1 MRTRRRGVT
10 ISAAPPEWNL
20 HCRKS
25 FAVALNATHL
35 RRGDRSWWLEY
46 VGLMEEG
53 FVHSPGTDA
62 ERREAQSVLS
72 TCGAEMSLRAFELV
86 GDDGELI
93 ARRTYALCVMCGDWA
108 EF

>member
-1 MRTRRRGVT
+1 MRTRRRGVS
-10 ISAAPPEWNL
+10 ISAAPPEWHL
-20 HCRKS
+20 ECRKS
-25 FAVALNATHL
+25 FVVAPLRL

-53 FVHSPGTDA
+53 FVHCSGTHA
-62 ERREAQSVLS
+62 ERREARSVLS

-93 ARRTYALCVMCGDWA
+93 ARRCYALCVTCGDWA